1 MAYPQEPPE
10 KRSEAAPDTPAQPPA
25 KAPGKKAPA
34 QKAPAKAAKKAPV
47 KKAPAKKTTPDPAK
61 KAPPKKAPPPP
72 APAPEVTAPEVT
84 ASEVAAPPL
93 PPPVLPVTE
102 GAKEAAAQ
110 AKTTVE
116 QAPDAI
122 AAPVVVPA
130 ESGRSPLPIAVAV
143 VVSLL
148 AVLVV
153 RQLRRNSAEGQR

>member
-72 APAPEVTAPEVT
+72 APAPEVTAP
-84 ASEVAAPPL
+84 PL